1 MPQSEL
7 IIKYSVKEILHP
19 ISVWEDFREQVR
31 WVIKHDMGFYV
42 WKKRWV
48 FHIIKM
54 SWARAWKWEWA
65 VWEGLMRRDCP
76 KVQRSWLG
84 VRRRLEMSMLNKYF
98 LDTILV
104 LGAYICRS
112 EALSKSSYFFIQFAI
127 KVITSFLVSMPLL
140 WKCIL
145 PILL

>member
-1 MPQSEL
+1 
-7 IIKYSVKEILHP
+7 
-19 ISVWEDFREQVR
+19 
-31 WVIKHDMGFYV
+31 
-42 WKKRWV
+42 
-48 FHIIKM
+48 
-54 SWARAWKWEWA
+54 
-65 VWEGLMRRDCP
+65 MRRDCP

-127 KVITSFLVSMPLL
+127 KVIMSFLVSMPLL